1 MATQGRAEESRAM
14 DRGSVVRRLYDSFAA
29 WDMEAVAGSLSDDV
43 VFQMPGTGANAGDHR
58 GRVAGEPRLSR
69 LDLPSPSAQAREWRL
84 TAASVRTGQAR
95 PSVPPPCRPSR
106 G

>member
-1 MATQGRAEESRAM
+1 MATQGRGRRIAAM

-58 GRVAGEPRLSR
+58 GRVAGEPRLLGGTFSER
-69 LDLPSPSAQAREWRL
+69 PGSGMAHCCISPNR
-84 TAASVRTGQAR
+84 
-95 PSVPPPCRPSR
+95 
-106 G
+106 